1 MDVFHHLI
9 HKHKYLYCKCSI
21 SFEAVLKIMIFWGA
35 EGGGEGV
42 GKSLPINTFNVF
54 KNNQIFPQIFP
65 HFHLNKHFSFSQAA
79 KPEIQL
85 PS

>member
-21 SFEAVLKIMIFWGA
+21 SFEAVLKIMIFWG
-35 EGGGEGV
+35 GGGEGV

-54 KNNQIFPQIFP
+54 KNNLIFPQIFP
-65 HFHLNKHFSFSQAA
+65 YFHLNKHFSFSQAA